1 MSQSYYIGLDVSA
14 RTINLCVVNA
24 DGQVAHERKLSSNPE
39 EIAQHIL
46 SLPLPVVRVG
56 LVGKT

>member
-24 DGQVAHERKLSSNPE
+24 
-39 EIAQHIL
+39 
-46 SLPLPVVRVG
+46 VVSRGMV
-56 LVGKT
+56 